1 MHNFEYPVAAA
12 VKLDQV
18 VYKGISHLAA
28 MNRLV
33 DVIFKQKYSHNL
45 HVRLNSEKTA
55 EAKKQILKELIN
67 NNIERGYMT
76 NKGYFYSMNNALKLT
91 LNSQLRN
98 AIHALR
104 SEGEIP
110 KDLAQ
115 FTSDDWKAIYKYLNP
130 ESFLWGENLTRIHK
144 DTYNSNRLLTH

>member
-45 HVRLNSEKTA
+45 HVKLNSEKTA
-55 EAKKQILKELIN
+55 EAKKQILK
-67 NNIERGYMT
+67 YKAT
-76 NKGYFYSMNNALKLT
+76 NLLWKGST
-91 LNSQLRN
+91 
-98 AIHALR
+98 
-104 SEGEIP
+104 
-110 KDLAQ
+110 
-115 FTSDDWKAIYKYLNP
+115 
-130 ESFLWGENLTRIHK
+130 
-144 DTYNSNRLLTH
+144 LLTIGVVGFLLLK

>member
-76 NKGYFYSMNNALKLT
+76 NKGYFYSMNNVLKLT
-91 LNSQLRN
+91 LNSQLR
-98 AIHALR
+98 H
-104 SEGEIP
+104 EIP

-130 ESFLWGENLTRIHK
+130 ESFLWGENLTHIHK
-144 DTYNSNRLLTH
+144 DTYNSNRLLMH